1 MARNFFKIYEGV
13 SLVPRSADPTS
24 PLEGDLQFSDGTARA
39 AGLWQYLSGSWQ
51 QFGGGGSSLDIE
63 SQSSSFTA
71 ADGKTYLVNTGTAVV
86 VTLPSPSSNAEISI
100 KDSTGGANSNNI
112 TINTPGA
119 ETIDGA
125 ANLVLS
131 SNYESVRL
139 VSDGSNWFIL

>member
-13 SLVPRSADPTS
+13 SLVPRSTDPTS
-24 PLEGDLQFSDGTARA
+24 PQEGDLQFSDGTARD
-39 AGLWQYLSGSWQ
+39 AGLWQYLSSSWQ

-63 SQSSSFTA
+63 SESSSFTA
-71 ADGKTYLVNTGTAVV
+71 VSGKTYLVDTGTTVT
-86 VTLPSPSSNAEISI
+86 VTLPSAALNAEITI
-100 KDSTGGANSNNI
+100 KDSTGEANDQNI

-125 ANLVLS
+125 ASLTIS

>member
-1 MARNFFKIYEGV
+1 MAQNFFKIYEGV
-13 SLVPRSADPTS
+13 SLVPRSTDPAS

-39 AGLWQYLSGSWQ
+39 AGLWQYLSSSWQ
-51 QFGGGGSSLDIE
+51 QFGGGSSLDIE

-71 ADGKTYLVNTGTAVV
+71 VSGKTYLVDTGVAVT
-86 VTLPSPSSNAEISI
+86 VTLPSAALNAEVVI
-100 KDSTGGANSNNI
+100 KDSTGEANDQNI
-112 TINTPGA
+112 TVNTPGA

-125 ANLVLS
+125 ASLTIS